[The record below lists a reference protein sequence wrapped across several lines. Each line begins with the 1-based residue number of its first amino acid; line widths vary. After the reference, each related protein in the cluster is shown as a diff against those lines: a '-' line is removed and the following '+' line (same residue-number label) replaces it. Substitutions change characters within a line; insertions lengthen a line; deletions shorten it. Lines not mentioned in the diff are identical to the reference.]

1 VAEGKQDPVDKIE
14 EEISA
19 LLRTH
24 QGRIDLL
31 YNEHHMKKVIQV
43 LSLLQDLRE
52 PGKKGLPL
60 FKNFT
65 DMDMAALLRQ
75 FVQFGD
81 YKTNTLQV
89 KISGIKSEMKLND
102 PALENLVKALQD
114 FFFS

>member
-1 VAEGKQDPVDKIE
+1 
-14 EEISA
+14 
-19 LLRTH
+19 
-24 QGRIDLL
+24 
-31 YNEHHMKKVIQV
+31 
-43 LSLLQDLRE
+43 
-52 PGKKGLPL
+52 
-60 FKNFT
+60 
-65 DMDMAALLRQ
+65 MDMAALLRQ